1 MVATITNSFVQQFSA
16 NIHDLLEQKGSKLM
30 GKVDIEN
37 VVGNKAFF
45 ETIGSLE
52 VAKVTDRHAD
62 TTLSDP
68 AHNRRMLLIE
78 DYAGAVM
85 LDHQDNIKMLIDP
98 ANNYAKKLA
107 NGLGRTID
115 DIIITAMLGSAS
127 AGESGGSSVAL
138 PAGQKIATGGTGLTM
153 AKLIEA
159 KKIFVENEYNESLT
173 LAITGKGLE
182 DLLSDEKATSGDY
195 QSILALV
202 RGEIGSIM
210 GMHVVINNRIPLNG
224 SDKVAIVFAPEA
236 VKFGKASDMKLD
248 MDKRAD
254 KNNNLQVLV
263 RGSYGAVRMEE
274 KLVVEISHTA

>member
-16 NIHDLLEQKGSKLM
+16 NIHDLLEQKGSKLI
-30 GKVDIEN
+30 GKVDVES

-45 ETIGSLE
+45 ETIGSLD
-52 VAKVTDRHAD
+52 VAKVTTRHAD
-62 TTLSDP
+62 TALSDP

-85 LDHQDNIKMLIDP
+85 LDHQDDIKMLISP

-107 NGLGRTID
+107 NGLGRKID
-115 DIIITAMLGSAS
+115 DIIISAITGTAAS
-127 AGESGGSSVAL
+127 GESGGTTVAL

-159 KKIFVENEYNESLT
+159 KKIFVEAEYDGPLT

-182 DLLSDEKATSGDY
+182 DLLGDEKATSGDY
-195 QSILALV
+195 QTMLALV

-210 GMHVVINNRIPLNG
+210 GMDVVINNRIPLNG
-224 SDKVAIVFAPEA
+224 SDKVALVFAPEA
-236 VKFGKASDMKLD
+236 VKFGKASEMKLD

-254 KNNNLQVLV
+254 KNNNMQVLV
-263 RGSYGAVRMEE
+263 RGSFGAVRMEE
-274 KLVVEISHTA
+274 ELVVEISHTA